1 MQSGRSD
8 CVLAKPG
15 LTSLGIS
22 LLMPGVEKEAGHC
35 PQVPFS
41 LVSEC
46 ASLVLGRLCS
56 SFDMHPSFCARAE
69 IHYCGHV
76 MILPEDVVTTGLSR
90 LKSFYYTSCSDST
103 FETAIGE
110 VQKAE
115 SPYLQHK
122 I

>member
-1 MQSGRSD
+1 
-8 CVLAKPG
+8 
-15 LTSLGIS
+15 
-22 LLMPGVEKEAGHC
+22 
-35 PQVPFS
+35 
-41 LVSEC
+41 
-46 ASLVLGRLCS
+46 
-56 SFDMHPSFCARAE
+56 
-69 IHYCGHV
+69 